1 MHMHMN
7 FLLKSHLYVVLW
19 PMKTVCHKL
28 RMKTQVC
35 YHLSQ
40 KLSNAKPSGLEFDKS
55 PDLEKK
61 VTPNVPPAKSGKLNF
76 SVSWKALTH
85 GRKPQVCL
93 QFKQT
98 KECVT
103 SSVR

>member
-1 MHMHMN
+1 MHMQMN

-76 SVSWKALTH
+76 SVSWKARSDKSKLSVWWKYPT
-85 GRKPQVCL
+85 
-93 QFKQT
+93 T
-98 KECVT
+98 KETPEVCQ
-103 SSVR
+103 

>member
-1 MHMHMN
+1 
-7 FLLKSHLYVVLW
+7 
-19 PMKTVCHKL
+19 
-28 RMKTQVC
+28 MKTQVC

-76 SVSWKALTH
+76 SVS
-85 GRKPQVCL
+85 
-93 QFKQT
+93 
-98 KECVT
+98 
-103 SSVR
+103 